1 MRIERRRLVKPTRFT
16 EPEEAA
22 ERSLESISP
31 VFVKAQSQNTAA
43 LIRFKAAHES
53 EGESDITVKKKERV
67 RFRSVQKNV
76 LRYTHR
82 CHQEIISFLIERSTS

>member
-53 EGESDITVKKKERV
+53 EGESDITVKKKKGSV
-67 RFRSVQKNV
+67 SQRSKKCAKVHAQVSSRNN
-76 LRYTHR
+76 
-82 CHQEIISFLIERSTS
+82 